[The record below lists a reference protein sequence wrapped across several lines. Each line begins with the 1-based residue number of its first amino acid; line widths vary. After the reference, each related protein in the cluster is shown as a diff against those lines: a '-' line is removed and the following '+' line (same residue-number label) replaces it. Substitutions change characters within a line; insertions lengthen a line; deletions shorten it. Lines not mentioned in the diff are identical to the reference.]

1 MFIRNR
7 FAMAFAPDGAGT
19 AAASDAAATDAE
31 NGAGATD
38 AGAET
43 NTATDTRG
51 ELLGG
56 DKDADDG
63 KTILGSDAGE
73 RAEDAG
79 DGDRGEGDSD
89 KSDKADEEVPE
100 TYELTAPEGQ
110 ELDAAAVE
118 AFTPIAKEL
127 GLTNAQAQKLTD
139 LHAAA
144 IQREGQATL
153 DRHVGMVDG
162 WSKETAADPE
172 IGGDKLEETVRL
184 GDAALKHAFDAPTIE
199 LLKHFGLLN
208 HPGFIRGMR
217 GFGKI
222 VTDDRF
228 IQSTGHAAPR
238 SRAERMYP
246 DMQNPQR

>member
-1 MFIRNR
+1 M
-7 FAMAFAPDGAGT
+7 
-19 AAASDAAATDAE
+19 
-31 NGAGATD
+31 
-38 AGAET
+38 
-43 NTATDTRG
+43 
-51 ELLGG
+51 GG
-56 DKDADDG
+56 DKGDKGADDG
-63 KTILGSDAGE
+63 KTILGSDAE
-73 RAEDAG
+73 KEAKDAG
-79 DGDRGEGDSD
+79 DGDREEGDSD

-110 ELDAAAVE
+110 ELDAEAVE

-153 DRHVGMVDG
+153 NRHIGMVDG

-184 GDAALKHAFDAPTIE
+184 GDAALKHAFDDDTVT

-208 HPGFIRGMR
+208 HPGFIKGMR
-217 GFGKI
+217 DFGQI

-228 IQSTGHAAPR
+228 IQSTGKGAPR
-238 SRAERMYP
+238 SQEERARAFYSQSYS
-246 DMQNPQR
+246 D

>member
-1 MFIRNR
+1 MSDEAQTATDADN
-7 FAMAFAPDGAGT
+7 GT
-19 AAASDAAATDAE
+19 AAQET
-31 NGAGATD
+31 
-38 AGAET
+38 GAEA

-56 DKDADDG
+56 DKGADDG
-63 KTILGSDAGE
+63 KTILGGDAGE
-73 RAEDAG
+73 EAKDAG

-89 KSDKADEEVPE
+89 KPDEAKEEVPE

-153 DRHVGMVDG
+153 DRHVEMVNG
-162 WSKETAADPE
+162 WSKETMADPE
-172 IGGDKLEETVRL
+172 IGGDKLEETKRL
-184 GDAALKHAFDAPTIE
+184 GDAAVKHAFDAPTVE
-199 LLKHFGLLN
+199 LLTHFGLLN

-217 GFGKI
+217 DFGKI

-228 IQSTGHAAPR
+228 IQSTGQSAPR
-238 SRAERMYP
+238 SLAERMYP
-246 DMQNPQR
+246 DMNKPQR

>member
-31 NGAGATD
+31 NGAAAPET
-38 AGAET
+38 GAEA
-43 NTATDTRG
+43 NTAADTRG

-56 DKDADDG
+56 DKGADDG

-73 RAEDAG
+73 KAEDAG
-79 DGDRGEGDSD
+79 DGDRDDGSD
-89 KSDKADEEVPE
+89 KSDEAKEEVPE

-110 ELDAAAVE
+110 ELDAEAVE
-118 AFTPIAKEL
+118 AFTPVAKEL

-144 IQREGQATL
+144 MQRVGQATL
-153 DRHVGMVDG
+153 DRHVEMVDG
-162 WSKETAADPE
+162 WTKATKADPE
-172 IGGDKLEETVRL
+172 IGGDKLEETTRL
-184 GDAALKHAFDAPTIE
+184 GDAAIKHAFDAETVT

-222 VTDDRF
+222 VTDDNF

-238 SRAERMYP
+238 SLAERMYP
-246 DMQNPQR
+246 DMNKPQR